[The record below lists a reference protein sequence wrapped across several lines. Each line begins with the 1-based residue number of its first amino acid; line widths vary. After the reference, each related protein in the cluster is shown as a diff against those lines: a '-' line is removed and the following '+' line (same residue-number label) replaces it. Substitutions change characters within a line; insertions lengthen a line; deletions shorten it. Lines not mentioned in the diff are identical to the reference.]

1 MILDKHIYLSY
12 TYADLHMRTQKQNQE
27 LTYQGM
33 LYWVRGVSF
42 FHEMALNV
50 NTLAQALNSL
60 EDDNPLMISGLLLRS
75 ALNRKSALDIAI
87 DNESPKSVEL
97 ML

>member
-1 MILDKHIYLSY
+1 
-12 TYADLHMRTQKQNQE
+12 
-27 LTYQGM
+27 M

-87 DNESPKSVEL
+87 DNESPKSVEAGQTVVTL
-97 ML
+97 SKDGFKVRNGGMSIFS